1 MSSLAIPLV
10 VGINQRSSSLAVR
23 DRLYVEEHAHG
34 TFLENLRRSGITQAL
49 LVSTCDRVEV
59 QAMHLD
65 PQAASQKIAAI
76 MARHGGYEPGEIAD
90 QFYMI
95 IGDSA
100 LRHLFAVASSLEST
114 VVGEPHVLGQVK
126 DSYRASRAAGLTGSE
141 LEAAVQCAFAV
152 AKRIRTETA
161 IGAGPVSVAA
171 AAIDVI
177 CGVHGDLE
185 RLSCL
190 MIGTGEIG
198 ELLAEAL
205 RQAGLGRLFVTD
217 TRAAR
222 AEAAA
227 RTLGCHTLPFDGLA
241 DATGKA
247 DIILGCLGG
256 RTPVIS
262 ADMARAALRA
272 RRNRPIVFIDA
283 ALPGDVDPLADRL
296 DGVFLYSLDDL
307 DRLTRDSR
315 TARENEV
322 GTARRIV
329 DEAVAAFM
337 LAQAERAAI
346 PVLARLRTHFE
357 RARAQALADAG
368 GDAEKA
374 TRLLVNR
381 LLHDPITRLRE
392 VAGRGGDVD
401 RELSRFDDVLKQL
414 FDFNDDDTERKR

>member
-1 MSSLAIPLV
+1 
-10 VGINQRSSSLAVR
+10 
-23 DRLYVEEHAHG
+23 
-34 TFLENLRRSGITQAL
+34 
-49 LVSTCDRVEV
+49 
-59 QAMHLD
+59 
-65 PQAASQKIAAI
+65 
-76 MARHGGYEPGEIAD
+76 
-90 QFYMI
+90 MI